1 MALINK
7 VLLCTSLQEAKKH
20 QPSTVPDH
28 DVSMN
33 IQMYALK
40 TRKYL
45 EKQGITSSIFWISST
60 NTTNVSRI
68 FERAPAMR
76 TAYFVFA
83 SLNTTIAAI
92 KEV

>member
-7 VLLCTSLQEAKKH
+7 VLLCTSLQGQGARKH
-20 QPSTVPDH
+20 QLSTVPDH
-28 DVSMN
+28 VVSMN

-60 NTTNVSRI
+60 NTTLLPRI
-68 FERAPAMR
+68 LERAPAMR
-76 TAYFVFA
+76 TAYFVFG
-83 SLNTTIAAI
+83 S
-92 KEV
+92 